1 MTAKAGQGA
10 DAGQPPPPARTG
22 SDAVPLPPSLT
33 TDGVEG
39 YAPGQT
45 AAAMTKADRAYQ
57 HIRQRIIEGQ
67 LEAGM
72 PLDQEAIAL
81 ELQTSTTPL
90 REALNRLESEGLVVY
105 RAHRRTVVAPLTM
118 EALEQIYTVRVALD
132 PLAAGLAA
140 AAATDEEIAYIV
152 ALASRTP
159 EQHAFD
165 ALHGNRRLHHA
176 IYASCGNAVLIRI
189 LDMLW
194 DRSDRYRLKTLN
206 AGGTIA
212 LAHEEHLAI
221 ALAIRDRNGD
231 DAAELMRHHVASSFE
246 RIREADL
253 DA

>member
-1 MTAKAGQGA
+1 MTA
-10 DAGQPPPPARTG
+10 DALP
-22 SDAVPLPPSLT
+22 VPPSLAG
-33 TDGVEG
+33 DGVEG
-39 YAPGQT
+39 YALGQSV
-45 AAAMTKADRAYQ
+45 ALTKADRAYQ
-57 HIRQRIIEGQ
+57 QIRRRIIEGQ

-81 ELQTSTTPL
+81 ELQLSTTPL

-118 EALEQIYTVRVALD
+118 EALQEIYAVRVALD

-140 AAATDEEIAYIV
+140 EAASDAEIDYIV

-159 EQHAFD
+159 EQIAVD
-165 ALHGNRRLHHA
+165 ALHGNRRLHRA

-194 DRSDRYRLKTLN
+194 DRSDRYRLMTLN
-206 AGGTIA
+206 AEGTIA
-212 LAHEEHLAI
+212 LAHDEHLAI
-221 ALAIRDRNGD
+221 ALAIRDRNRER
-231 DAAELMRHHVASSFE
+231 ATELMRHHVASSFE
-246 RIREADL
+246 RIREADF